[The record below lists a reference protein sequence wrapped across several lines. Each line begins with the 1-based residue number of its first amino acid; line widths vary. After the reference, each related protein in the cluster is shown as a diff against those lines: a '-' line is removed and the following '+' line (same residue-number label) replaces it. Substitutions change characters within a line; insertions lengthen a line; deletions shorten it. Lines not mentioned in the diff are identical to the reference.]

1 MIHDDGVEEQVGQ
14 DLKDVLEQHTIEA
27 IVEQHTIEAIVEQ
40 HIIEAIVEQHIIEA
54 IVEQHTIKAIVEHA
68 KVPNKTMI
76 VSKYSLSKR
85 LQCLKL
91 FFIIYI
97 FF

>member
-1 MIHDDGVEEQVGQ
+1 VIHDDGVEEQVRQ
-14 DLKDVLEQHTIEA
+14 DLKDVMEQHTIEA

-40 HIIEAIVEQHIIEA
+40 HTIEAIVE
-54 IVEQHTIKAIVEHA
+54 HA
-68 KVPNKTMI
+68 NVPNKTMI